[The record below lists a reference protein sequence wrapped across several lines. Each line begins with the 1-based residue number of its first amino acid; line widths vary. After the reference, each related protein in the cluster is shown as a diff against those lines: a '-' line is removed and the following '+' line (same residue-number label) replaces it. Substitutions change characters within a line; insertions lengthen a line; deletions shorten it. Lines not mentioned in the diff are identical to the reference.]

1 MPIPFWAAAVPSILA
16 FLTTYA
22 LVPQVRRFAIECRVA
37 DKPNGRKVHAH
48 AIPHLGGVA
57 IFSGFFFGL
66 LVSLG
71 SPGGSALGDRLLA
84 LLPALL
90 VVFGLG
96 MVDDLRGLRAG
107 TKLTYQIL
115 GASLA
120 VAMGAGFRTYGAP
133 GAVEFVALA
142 SVGLLWYVGVCN
154 SMNLIDG
161 LDGLAAG
168 TAALASFG
176 FLVVALRV
184 GEPAVVVI
192 ALCLIGALLAFLRF
206 NFHPARIFMGDTGS
220 MFLGFT
226 LAALACILARRLG
239 FWSALLGSATMLGL
253 PLLDTTSAIIR
264 RLAARRHIFEA
275 DGEHIHHRLMRIG
288 LSHRGAVLAL
298 YALQSVF
305 VALGCGILLGHLAL
319 FPLGLLLAVATGL
332 VVARAASRAPRVVV
346 LPPASRAPA
355 LRALPTPAEPLVAVH
370 AANRRTLDPAAVP
383 EEVLAELPPA
393 AAGGSPP

>member
-1 MPIPFWAAAVPSILA
+1 MPIPFWAAVVPSIIA
-16 FLTTYA
+16 FITTFA

-57 IFSGFFFGL
+57 IFGGFFFGL
-66 LVSLG
+66 LVSLA
-71 SPGGSALGDRLLA
+71 SPGGSSLGDRLLA

-115 GASLA
+115 AASLTI
-120 VAMGAGFRTYGAP
+120 AMGAGFRAVGTP
-133 GAVEFVALA
+133 GALEFFALA
-142 SVGLLWYVGVCN
+142 AIGLFWYVGVCN

-168 TAALASFG
+168 TATLAATG

-192 ALCLIGALLAFLRF
+192 SLCLMGALLAFLRF

-220 MFLGFT
+220 MFIGFA
-226 LAALACILARRLG
+226 LAALACILQRRIG
-239 FWSALLGSATMLGL
+239 FWPALLGSAAMLGL
-253 PLLDTTSAIIR
+253 PILDTTAAVIR
-264 RLAARRHIFEA
+264 RLAAGRHIFEA
-275 DGEHIHHRLMRIG
+275 DGEHIHHRLMRCG

-298 YALQSVF
+298 YALESVF
-305 VALGCGILLGHLAL
+305 VVLGCGILLGQLAWFVVAVAVAVGAGVTVAHLARRT
-319 FPLGLLLAVATGL
+319 PLEAVD
-332 VVARAASRAPRVVV
+332 VPV
-346 LPPASRAPA
+346 RAPA
-355 LRALPTPAEPLVAVH
+355 LRAVPAPAETQLAVH
-370 AANRRTLDPAAVP
+370 PASRRPRSTEAVS
-383 EEVLAELPPA
+383 EDVLAELPPA
-393 AAGGSPP
+393 AAGGGPP